1 MQLDQHL
8 RGKADRG
15 RTAARGDDLLET
27 REGAAAD
34 EQDVG
39 GVTCTNYCCGCLR
52 PPCGGTEATLASMIL
67 SNACRTP
74 SPDTSRVIEGFV
86 GLAAEVLDLWS
97 AR

>member
-1 MQLDQHL
+1 M
-8 RGKADRG
+8 
-15 RTAARGDDLLET
+15 
-27 REGAAAD
+27 
-34 EQDVG
+34 
-39 GVTCTNYCCGCLR
+39 
-52 PPCGGTEATLASMIL
+52 ASMIL